1 MAISDEYIEEL
12 RRRADVESIISSYVS
27 LKRSGKISR
36 GLCPFHGEKTPSF
49 TVYPDTQSYYCF
61 GCGAGGDVIN
71 FIKNIENLDYIESI
85 KFLAEKVGMDL
96 PDEGSY
102 DASMQKRKLRILEA
116 NREAARFY
124 YKNLTQTKNNPGLAY
139 CSRRKLNKD
148 SVTRFGLGF
157 ALDEW
162 SSLKDHLMKQGFKEN
177 ELLDADLVKKSSK
190 GTTYDTFRNRL
201 VFPIIDLRGN
211 VLGFSGRRLDESDP
225 KKYVNT
231 ADTIVYKKGNEVY
244 GLNIAKKSKE
254 ANLILC
260 EGNIDVVMLHQA
272 GFDNAVAGLGTA
284 LTQEQAMLLSRYASE
299 ILICYDNDEAGTKAT
314 TKAINLFSKTNANVK
329 VLTLSGGKDPDEIIK
344 THGVDYFRSLLEQG
358 SNEIEFELLKENKKI
373 NISTDDG
380 KRQYIMKIIPYL
392 AKLSPIELEIYASRL
407 EEELKIVSKQAI
419 IQEVNRQRKKTA
431 RQEEKKRF
439 EEIRTKT
446 SRLDTLNKERK
457 ANMLAAKAE
466 ESLILSL
473 LLNSKV
479 LEEIDAKVSP
489 DDFVTEFN
497 RKIFTVIS
505 SRIREG
511 RTVEFI
517 NLHDELT
524 DSEITGLSAIR
535 SEYEAVNGTAEEAGD
550 FIEVLKKEKK
560 KKDIKSNPADEI
572 SDSDFLKYFE
582 ND

>member
-124 YKNLTQTKNNPGLAY
+124 YKKLTQTQGNPGLKY
-139 CSRRKLNKD
+139 CSQRKLNKD
-148 SVTRFGLGF
+148 SITRFGLGF
-157 ALDEW
+157 APDEW
-162 SSLKDHLMKQGFKEN
+162 SALKDHLMKEGFKEN
-177 ELLDADLVKKSSK
+177 ELLDADLIKKSQK

-211 VLGFSGRRLDESDP
+211 VLGFSGRRLDENDP

-231 ADTIVYKKGNEVY
+231 SDTIVYKKGNEVY
-244 GLNIAKKSKE
+244 GLNIAKKTKE
-254 ANLILC
+254 PNLILC

-284 LTQEQAMLLSRYASE
+284 LTSDQAMLLSRYASE

-314 TKAINLFSKTNANVK
+314 TKAINLFSKTNAKVK

-344 THGVDYFRSLLEQG
+344 NHGVEYFRSLLQQG

-392 AKLSPIELEIYASRL
+392 TKISPIELEIYAARL

-431 RQEEKKRF
+431 RQEEKKKF
-439 EEIRTKT
+439 EEIRTKA

-457 ANMLAAKAE
+457 ANTLAAKAE

-473 LLNSKV
+473 LLNAKV
-479 LEEIDAKVSP
+479 LEDIDSKVSP
-489 DDFVTEFN
+489 GDFVTEFN
-497 RKIFTVIS
+497 KKLFTVLS

-511 RTVEFI
+511 RSVEFI

-524 DSEITGLSAIR
+524 DAEITGLSAIR
-535 SEYEAVNGTAEEAGD
+535 SEYEAVKGTAEEAGD

>member
-124 YKNLTQTKNNPGLAY
+124 YRNLTQTNNNAGLGY
-139 CSRRKLNKD
+139 CSQRKLNKD
-148 SVTRFGLGF
+148 SITRFGLGF

-177 ELLDADLVKKSSK
+177 ELLDADLLKKSSK

-211 VLGFSGRRLDESDP
+211 VLGFSGRRLDENDP

-254 ANLILC
+254 PNLILC

-284 LTQEQAMLLSRYASE
+284 LTAEQAQLLSRYASE
-299 ILICYDNDEAGTKAT
+299 ILICYDNDDAGTKAT

-344 THGVDYFRSLLEQG
+344 THGVEYFRSLLEQG

-407 EEELKIVSKQAI
+407 EDELKIVSKQAI

-431 RQEEKKRF
+431 RQEEKKKY
-439 EEIRTKT
+439 EEIRTKA
-446 SRLDTLNKERK
+446 SRLDSLNKERK

-466 ESLILSL
+466 ESIILSL

-479 LEEIDAKVSP
+479 LEDIEGKVSP

-497 RKIFTVIS
+497 KKIFTVLS

-511 RTVEFI
+511 RSVEFI
-517 NLHDELT
+517 NLHDELS
-524 DSEITGLSAIR
+524 DAEITGLSAIR
-535 SEYEAVNGTAEEAGD
+535 SEYEAVKGTAEEAGD

-560 KKDIKSNPADEI
+560 KKDIKSGPADEI
-572 SDSDFLKYFE
+572 SDSDFLKFFE